1 MIIMIVYAII
11 MTIAVFFLLA
21 IISLCMFLFGLF
33 LRALDV
39 VMDLFKKG
47 ETYDKK

>member
-11 MTIAVFFLLA
+11 MTIAVLFLLA
-21 IISLCMFLFGLF
+21 VSSLCMFLFGLLF
-33 LRALDV
+33 RAFDV

>member
-1 MIIMIVYAII
+1 MIMMIVYAII
-11 MTIAVFFLLA
+11 MTIAVLSLLA
-21 IISLCMFLFGLF
+21 ISSLCMSLFGLF
-33 LRALDV
+33 FRALDV